1 MEKRINFLVNVGYYL
16 TVSAMIIWGVKYLVP
31 MLMPFLIAFLVAAIL
46 NRPVQ
51 KVSEIKPAMQKPA
64 AIFLTAGV
72 YILLVFLIAAAGS
85 KVTGL
90 LGGYLSSGDPA
101 LAE

>member
-51 KVSEIKPAMQKPA
+51 KVSGIKQIGRAH
-64 AIFLTAGV
+64 V
-72 YILLVFLIAAAGS
+72 
-85 KVTGL
+85 
-90 LGGYLSSGDPA
+90 
-101 LAE
+101 